1 VPVRSEGKTKIN
13 QILQRKLSKNRALI
27 EENIMFDSEIDVK
40 SSAAEVFL
48 SPASLECI
56 DASVIEVF
64 SMMFGFAIDAVES
77 PETAPD
83 ACGLDE
89 RTAVIGFAGKVRG
102 SFQVRISF
110 QSARKIASAMLGG
123 APVDDDA
130 SIADALG
137 ELCNMI
143 AGGWKNAIPIFSEC
157 TLSPPTVISGQ
168 DYKLHFHRPSMK
180 ILRAYRFDGHTLNLT
195 LHCELS

>member
-1 VPVRSEGKTKIN
+1 MG
-13 QILQRKLSKNRALI
+13 QILQWKLSYNQALI
-27 EENIMFDSEIDVK
+27 EENIMFDCEMDLK

-48 SPASLECI
+48 SPASIECI
-56 DASVIEVF
+56 DASVVEVF
-64 SMMFGFAIDAVES
+64 SMMFGFAIEAVQS
-77 PETAPD
+77 PETDPD
-83 ACGLDE
+83 ASGLDE
-89 RTAVIGFAGKVRG
+89 RTAVIGFGGRVRG

-110 QSARKIASAMLGG
+110 LAARAIASAMLGG

-180 ILRAYRFDGHTLNLT
+180 LLRAYRFDDHTLNLT